1 MLSKKTFLFFVT
13 AFILF
18 AVDLGCTY
26 TTLLCVACPSSMK
39 SIRYFAIG

>member
-1 MLSKKTFLFFVT
+1 MLSKKTFLFFAT
-13 AFILF
+13 AFFLF

-26 TTLLCVACPSSMK
+26 TTLRCVACQLSMK